1 MKNQNKTSQNQI
13 RKRTAIAHILAIIVL
28 PFFIYFGYKNSNLVI
43 EIACLIFFLLVFWN
57 AYKYFFKT
65 DYRKHLNEYHDRQ
78 DALPK
83 EERDGYDNTKY
94 HVFGIKIGII
104 CLVITILTGV
114 ILKFFNLL

>member
-65 DYRKHLNEYHDRQ
+65 DYRKHLNEYHNQQ

-83 EERDGYDNTKY
+83 EERDGYLFSQIQYGK
-94 HVFGIKIGII
+94 IKIGIVVLI
-104 CLVITILTGV
+104 ITILTGI
-114 ILKFFNLL
+114 ILNFFNLL